1 MKKDKGTT
9 IATMALCLNCI
20 ISLED
25 VGYEAE
31 QVSEGM
37 ISCQNC
43 GKRCWGK
50 TVRLR
55 KSGKGEQ
62 QA

>member
-20 ISLED
+20 IALED

-50 TVRLR
+50 TCRLR
-55 KSGKGEQ
+55 KSKKEER